1 MSTMYLC
8 DPRKNTECSQTGC
21 IYGLCG
27 ECFSTTKAQF
37 AFRDRKGEPISF
49 ESNKYDFML
58 EFMKKRFV
66 SAFLT
71 AFDAGVLG
79 GIEHEHD

>member
-21 IYGLCG
+21 IYGLCS

-37 AFRDRKGEPISF
+37 AFRDRKGGAHLFRKQQIRLYVRIYEKEICKRISDGDGCRNF
-49 ESNKYDFML
+49 RRY
-58 EFMKKRFV
+58 
-66 SAFLT
+66 
-71 AFDAGVLG
+71 
-79 GIEHEHD
+79 